1 VKKLS
6 SSICMLL
13 WLIGLLSPAAVAQVI
28 QISNVEELYSA
39 VNDMGNAGTTLVLAP
54 GTYVLSATSNNTPRP
69 NGGRIELQIDM
80 SITGVEGDR
89 NAVVIDASLLP
100 KASFPSGATGPNAA
114 VRMGRGHNAI
124 EWLTVRNA
132 GKAQANIDAGL
143 QPTDPGG
150 ASIVVAHVTST
161 GSARGLNV
169 TTFGSQW
176 ANKTLEADII
186 DSYFFDNASEGV
198 RTGTLAGAQG
208 VTVNVR
214 MSGNLSWGQQTGWLL
229 EHNGNSDAT
238 VNAVSS
244 GNRFYANGAG
254 MVILGALSSTGN
266 SNGNAINF
274 EAHGDQLTGN
284 TGFSPNDVGGLVVI
298 AAENI
303 AAGFGGSNNTVNV
316 SLWGCRMLNNTDTDF
331 TAVAA
336 RSNPASAAPYS
347 QNNHVTIEIHGDGN
361 GNGKWQ
367 PVVFFADN
375 LVNGNAEEGNGN
387 SYTVID

>member
-1 VKKLS
+1 
-6 SSICMLL
+6 MLL
-13 WLIGLLSPAAVAQVI
+13 
-28 QISNVEELYSA
+28 
-39 VNDMGNAGTTLVLAP
+39 
-54 GTYVLSATSNNTPRP
+54 
-69 NGGRIELQIDM
+69 
-80 SITGVEGDR
+80 TGVEGDR

-132 GKAQANIDAGL
+132 AKAQANIDAGL

-150 ASIVVAHVTST
+150 AFIVVAHVAST
-161 GSARGLNV
+161 GSTRGLNV

-176 ANKTLEADII
+176 SDKTLEADII

-198 RTGTLAGAQG
+198 RAGTLQGAQG
-208 VTVNVR
+208 ATVNVR

-229 EHNGNSDAT
+229 EHNVNSDAT

-244 GNRFYANGAG
+244 GNRFYANGVG
-254 MVILGALSSTGN
+254 MVILGALSSTRN
-266 SNGNAINF
+266 SNSNTINF
-274 EAHGDQLTGN
+274 EAHGDQFTGN
-284 TGFSPNDVGGLVVI
+284 TGFSSTDVGGLVVI

-316 SLWGCRMLNNTDTDF
+316 SLWGCRLLDNTDTDF

-336 RSNPASAAPYS
+336 RSNHASAAPLS
-347 QNNHVTIEIHGDGN
+347 QNNHITIEIQGNGN

-367 PVVFFADN
+367 PVESFIDSIPAAPPDF
-375 LVNGNAEEGNGN
+375 GN
-387 SYTVID
+387 SVTVIQ